1 MPGRLATGVFVV
13 ALGLW
18 SSLAMAQQRPQAPRP
33 PPAATTQPAP
43 APPTDAAAEIKLDE
57 PTTLKAAAMEARM
70 AAVVANYAL
79 LQRHAQDF
87 QQEMA
92 KILEERKKLIEDAG
106 RRINVEVGDTN
117 EWAFDNKGQRY
128 VHTRRPTP
136 PAR

>member
-1 MPGRLATGVFVV
+1 
-13 ALGLW
+13 
-18 SSLAMAQQRPQAPRP
+18 MAQQRPQPPRTP
-33 PPAATTQPAP
+33 PPAATQPAP
-43 APPTDAAAEIKLDE
+43 PIDATAEIKLDE
-57 PTTLKAAAMEARM
+57 STTLKAAAMEARM
-70 AAVVANYAL
+70 SAIVANYAL
-79 LQRHAQDF
+79 MQRQAQDL

-106 RRINVEVGDTN
+106 RRINVDVKDTT